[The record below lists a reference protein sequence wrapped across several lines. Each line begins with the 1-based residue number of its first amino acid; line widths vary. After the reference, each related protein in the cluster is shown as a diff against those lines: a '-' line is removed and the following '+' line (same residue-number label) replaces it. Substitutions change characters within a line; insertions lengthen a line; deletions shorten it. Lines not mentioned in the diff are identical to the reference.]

1 LTVISDNC
9 ARFSKGSDAG
19 NHYVRARNEELSMT
33 RLLIPA
39 AVVAA
44 MFGLP
49 AAAQDASGERVMMVT
64 IPVGGECP
72 EATDPNTIVVCDEIE
87 DPYLIPRQL
96 RQSRDPAN
104 RSWTDRV
111 PAAED
116 VGSLAPGSCNN
127 IGLGS
132 ELGCSVLEYEAALAE
147 RQNAP
152 GVRFSQQIAEARAER
167 LETID
172 ADAARTQA
180 RVEEL
185 ERAYMARLEAERD
198 APLPGDDVPPPALQT
213 AE

>member
-1 LTVISDNC
+1 MSRML
-9 ARFSKGSDAG
+9 
-19 NHYVRARNEELSMT
+19 LSSAT
-33 RLLIPA
+33 LGA
-39 AVVAA
+39 AVAA
-44 MFGLP
+44 LLGLP

-64 IPVGGECP
+64 IPVGEECP
-72 EATDPNTIVVCDEIE
+72 AAEDPNTIVVCNEIE
-87 DPYLIPRQL
+87 DPYLIPSNL
-96 RQSRDPAN
+96 RQSRAPQN

-111 PAAED
+111 RAAED

-132 ELGCSVLEYEAALAE
+132 ELGCSALEYEAALAE

-152 GVRFSQQIAEARAER
+152 GRRFSEQIAEARAER

-172 ADAARTQA
+172 ADAARTQG

-185 ERAYMARLEAERD
+185 ERAYLERLEAERD
-198 APLPGDDVPPPALQT
+198 APLPGDDVPLPALQT

>member
-1 LTVISDNC
+1 MS
-9 ARFSKGSDAG
+9 
-19 NHYVRARNEELSMT
+19 
-33 RLLIPA
+33 RLLLPA
-39 AVVAA
+39 AVFAA

-72 EATDPNTIVVCDEIE
+72 TATDPNTIVVCDEIE
-87 DPYLIPRQL
+87 DPYRIPSQL

-111 PAAED
+111 RAAED

-132 ELGCSVLEYEAALAE
+132 ELGCSVLEYEAALE
-147 RQNAP
+147 DRQNAP

-172 ADAARTQA
+172 ADAARTQG

-185 ERAYMARLEAERD
+185 ERAYLERLEAERD
-198 APLPGDDVPPPALQT
+198 APLPGDDLPPPAPQT